1 VVEPQSAVS
10 VRAED
15 FSGDGRPDVIFGHL
29 TATPPS
35 VPSDTLYVNTSISG
49 ALSFSG
55 PMAALGVAPTLE
67 IAAADLDLNQI
78 MDVVSLNATGT
89 HQIFDGAGNSTFLLN
104 AEQFS
109 SPAPTGATVADFS
122 NDGRPDLVVSG
133 PSGVQLFLNDGRGNL
148 GPGDLAPPVIQVLGQ
163 PSVTLLVGD
172 PYADAGATATDAID
186 GDVTSRIVVTNPVNT
201 AVIGTYTVTYNAT
214 DRSGNKATAVTRT
227 VRVQTQQPSGGGGG
241 GASGPLWLCVLALL
255 AMLGS
260 RRGRPSYRLVRDKP
274 R

>member
-1 VVEPQSAVS
+1 

-15 FSGDGRPDVIFGHL
+15 FSGDGRPDVIFGRL

-35 VPSDTLYVNTSISG
+35 VPSDTLYVNTSTAG

-55 PMAALGVAPTLE
+55 PMAALGVAPTVE

-109 SPAPTGATVADFS
+109 SPAPTGSTVADFS

-148 GPGDLAPPVIQVLGQ
+148 GPGDLAPPVIQILGQ
-163 PSVTLLVGD
+163 PSLTVIVGD
-172 PYADAGATATDAID
+172 PYTDAGATASDVID

-201 AVIGTYTVTYNAT
+201 TVIGTYTVTYNAT
-214 DRSGNKATAVTRT
+214 DRSGNKAAAVTRT
-227 VRVQTQQPSGGGGG
+227 VSVQTRQASGGGGG
-241 GASGPLWLCVLALL
+241 GASGPLWLGVLTLL
-255 AMLGS
+255 AMLGA
-260 RRGRPSYRLVRDKP
+260 RRERLSYRLIRDRP